1 MEGVG
6 GGVRG
11 GEREDVRGEP
21 EPVLVR
27 REGVCEEVRDGSVQT
42 RHETERKKRV

>member
-11 GEREDVRGEP
+11 GEREEVRGEP

-27 REGVCEEVRDGSVQT
+27 RESVREKVRDGSVQT
-42 RHETERKKRV
+42 RHETGRKE